1 MMTNE
6 TEETPTLLG
15 IMPTL
20 AAGLDLVSKHL
31 WLLVV
36 PVILDLFL
44 WLGTRLGAQVF
55 MDEMVAFWQQE
66 DVLLA
71 IEPEILELFLS
82 LATRTNVFAA
92 LSIPII
98 GVPTF
103 MSGITSESIPIKTA
117 VFELN
122 SIVAVLFSIIVLSVV
137 GLFITAVYYNLIA
150 HALRRNMGNEM
161 PIPDLIARTGR
172 SWLLLLL
179 LGVLLAIGLFILY
192 IPMILLATGLA
203 AINPVLGGAAAV
215 FAPVVLFS
223 IVLQFIFVPHGL
235 ILHGRPLANAMVE
248 SSLILRKHWMEAITL
263 FFTIILINYLMS
275 SIMLLA
281 DSGSWLT
288 GASIIGHAF
297 VATAMVTAVF
307 IFYQDRFT
315 LLNVPQ
321 KL

>member
-1 MMTNE
+1 MMMNE
-6 TEETPTLLG
+6 TKETPILLG
-15 IMPTL
+15 VMPTL

-36 PVILDLFL
+36 PVALDLFL

-55 MDEMVAFWQQE
+55 MDEMVSFWQQE
-66 DVLLA
+66 NVLLA
-71 IEPEILELFLS
+71 INPEMVETFVS
-82 LATRTNVFAA
+82 LTTRTNLFAA
-92 LSIPII
+92 LSIPMI

-103 MSGITSESIPIKTA
+103 MSGITPELMPVETA

-122 SIVAVLFSIIVLSVV
+122 SIVAVILSVILLSV
-137 GLFITAVYYNLIA
+137 IGLFITAVYYNLIA
-150 HALRRNMGNEM
+150 YVLRRNMGDDM
-161 PIPDLIARTGR
+161 PIPDLIARMGR
-172 SWLLLLL
+172 SWLLLLMM
-179 LGVLLAIGLFILY
+179 GVFLAIALFILY

-235 ILHGRPLANAMVE
+235 ILHGRPLAVAMVE
-248 SSLILRKHWMEAITL
+248 SSLILRKHWMEAIIL
-263 FFTIILINYLMS
+263 FFTIVLINYLMS

-281 DSGSWLT
+281 DNGSWLT

-297 VATAMVTAVF
+297 VATAMTTAVF
-307 IFYQDRFT
+307 IFYHDRFT

>member
-1 MMTNE
+1 MMMNE
-6 TEETPTLLG
+6 KKETPTLLG
-15 IMPTL
+15 VMPTL
-20 AAGLDLVSKHL
+20 AAGFDLVSKHL

-36 PVILDLFL
+36 PVALDLFL

-55 MDEMVAFWQQE
+55 MDEMVSFWQQE
-66 DVLLA
+66 NALLA
-71 IEPEILELFLS
+71 LDPAIIEQFMS
-82 LATRTNVFAA
+82 LTTRTNLFAT
-92 LSIPII
+92 LSVPMI

-103 MSGITSESIPIKTA
+103 MSGITPELTPIKTA
-117 VFELN
+117 VFEVN
-122 SIVAVLFSIIVLSVV
+122 SIIVVVLSIILLSVI

-150 HALRRNMGNEM
+150 YVLRRNMGDDM
-161 PIPDLIARTGR
+161 PLPTLIARIGQ

-179 LGVLLAIGLFILY
+179 LGVLLAIALFILY

-215 FAPVVLFS
+215 FAPILLFS

-235 ILHGRPLANAMVE
+235 ILHDRPLGNAMVE
-248 SSLILRKHWMEAITL
+248 SSLILRKHWIEAITL
-263 FFTIILINYLMS
+263 FFTIVLINYLMN

-307 IFYQDRFT
+307 IFYHDRFT

-321 KL
+321 KM